1 MAVNPLKSMGLWRGM
16 ELAYEGA
23 LPYAIAGIA
32 FWQVRKLMI
41 SPAVGKPLTT
51 LELVVMLGGVA
62 ALVAW
67 AFSRQL
73 WHIGRRKPVSISV
86 VGTGLGL
93 ASVFGMSASVMGG
106 FTKACEKLNGQV
118 IDVTSF
124 ISAEGSYSVCQV
136 SGIPG
141 NPYAPGAILR
151 PMWSGDVPLGMWPFL
166 ALVCVATAVG
176 IRDRRISPSRLVVRL
191 YDLLGLAP
199 AAGEKGVIGE
209 KAKDGRVQACSNAT
223 FWGEI
228 CGQLYSAD
236 REFLPGEW
244 CGRCN
249 QTYHRADRELTFR
262 VVTLF
267 TDNIDVLNGLE
278 RTDTVSWDWGRPMDA
293 DARVSG
299 VERWVL
305 LGSVTVPDVIS
316 VAQLLS
322 IVHERLGGWKGKE
335 ERTQIAVKIAQE
347 RASRLYGWIW
357 FGRQTRRLTYARPT
371 TKCVMA
377 IGTTRLRDIVTDSG
391 EELYLQL
398 DVGLLPL
405 ELRVAFVKSFIKRDE
420 DESTRRAIVQNS
432 KLDLWV
438 PVAPRLPKAAAGLW
452 VPRVE
457 GDGLRT
463 WLSTDRLRTP
473 DQMDNVAVPLPY
485 SPYEKPESTEPE
497 QPLFGGDE
505 GVEGGEEVTSVT
517 SPYDA
522 PEASIA
528 RAEVEEEEPAQP
540 ARPRESRVLG
550 IPPLPAPGSLDF
562 MRAPLNEDAT
572 DPVLEQ
578 RNIAG
583 LYISEWDWLE
593 PEQIQ
598 LLRQECLVLR
608 ERDRR

>member
-1 MAVNPLKSMGLWRGM
+1 MAVNPLRSMGTWRGL

-23 LPYAIAGIA
+23 VPYMIAGIA

-51 LELVVMLGGVA
+51 LELTVMLGGVG
-62 ALVAW
+62 ALIAW

-73 WHIGRRKPVSISV
+73 WHFGRRTPISITV
-86 VGTGLGL
+86 VGTLLGLG
-93 ASVFGMSASVMGG
+93 AVFGMSASVMSG
-106 FTKACEKLNGQV
+106 FESACGKLNGEMIEV
-118 IDVTSF
+118 ISF
-124 ISAEGSYSVCQV
+124 IAAEGMSGACQV
-136 SGIPG
+136 GGIPG
-141 NPYAPGAILR
+141 NPYAPGTIIR
-151 PMWSGDVPLGMWPFL
+151 PMWSGDVPPGMWPFL
-166 ALVCVATAVG
+166 AFVCIATAVG
-176 IRDRRISPSRLVVRL
+176 IRDRRIKPSRMVLRL
-191 YDLLGLAP
+191 YDLLSLAP
-199 AAGEKGVIGE
+199 AAGEGGVIGDAPKE
-209 KAKDGRVQACSNAT
+209 GRVQACTNAT

-228 CGQLYSAD
+228 CGQLYSAE

-249 QTYHRADRELTFR
+249 QTYNRAERELTFR
-262 VVTLF
+262 IVTLF

-322 IVHERLGGWKGKE
+322 IIHGRLGDWSGKE

-347 RASRLYGWIW
+347 RASKLYGWIW

-371 TKCVMA
+371 SKCTMA
-377 IGTTRLRDIVTDSG
+377 IGTTRLRDIITDSG
-391 EELYLQL
+391 EELYFQL

-405 ELRVAFVKSFIKRDE
+405 ELRVAFVKSFIRREE
-420 DESTRRAIVQNS
+420 DESSRQAIVQNS

-438 PVAPRLPKAAAGLW
+438 PVAPKLPKKAAGLW

-463 WLSTDRLRTP
+463 WLSTDRLREA

-485 SPYEKPESTEPE
+485 KLYEKPEGTELDQPIFDDGAAGEIVPGEEPSVHDVPE
-497 QPLFGGDE
+497 AG
-505 GVEGGEEVTSVT
+505 GVE
-517 SPYDA
+517 P
-522 PEASIA
+522 
-528 RAEVEEEEPAQP
+528 AEVEEVPEPPRPVGEE
-540 ARPRESRVLG
+540 RPHE

-578 RNIAG
+578 RNVAG